1 MPVEKEVAAQEFVQG
16 IKNGSVWVVSIS
28 RPIIFDISPFIL
40 GALRGG
46 RGRWNT
52 GFQLG
57 YPANQLRVNSRV
69 GARAVSLNAESF

>member
-16 IKNGSVWVVSIS
+16 IKNGAVWVVSIS

-46 RGRWNT
+46 G
-52 GFQLG
+52 
-57 YPANQLRVNSRV
+57 
-69 GARAVSLNAESF
+69 